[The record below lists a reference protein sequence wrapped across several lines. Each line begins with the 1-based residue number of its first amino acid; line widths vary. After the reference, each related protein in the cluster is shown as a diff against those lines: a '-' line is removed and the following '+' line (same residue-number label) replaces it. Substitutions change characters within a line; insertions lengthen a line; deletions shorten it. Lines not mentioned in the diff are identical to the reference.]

1 MEAKSIMMMTMMMSI
16 MKMRDQRVVNL
27 LLRHATGTRHSRVHN
42 SSETTTETR
51 VKVKVHLASQGEK
64 MRETGGGFLRGK
76 EATEIAASFLEPAGG
91 FHYLT
96 VVVVVVVIV
105 VVGAAAKLRDCSS
118 SICINYLP
126 FTI

>member
-1 MEAKSIMMMTMMMSI
+1 
-16 MKMRDQRVVNL
+16 
-27 LLRHATGTRHSRVHN
+27 
-42 SSETTTETR
+42 
-51 VKVKVHLASQGEK
+51 

-96 VVVVVVVIV
+96 VVVVAVVIVVIVV